1 MALALSI
8 AGEEKALTQ
17 QFARV
22 LAKYDGRMRHAHA
35 MSSIGILYGIPAIQT
50 PQPKDY
56 RDDAQMDSYFELSR
70 TAEGPATYFGG
81 KRNIGGDQY
90 LGVAPNRKLHGR
102 TGISQ

>member
-1 MALALSI
+1 
-8 AGEEKALTQ
+8 
-17 QFARV
+17 
-22 LAKYDGRMRHAHA
+22 

-56 RDDAQMDSYFELSR
+56 RDVMRKWIPYFELSR

-90 LGVAPNRKLHGR
+90 LGLHPIGNCMVGLVLASSERRLIMHGGR
-102 TGISQ
+102 SPDWFGK